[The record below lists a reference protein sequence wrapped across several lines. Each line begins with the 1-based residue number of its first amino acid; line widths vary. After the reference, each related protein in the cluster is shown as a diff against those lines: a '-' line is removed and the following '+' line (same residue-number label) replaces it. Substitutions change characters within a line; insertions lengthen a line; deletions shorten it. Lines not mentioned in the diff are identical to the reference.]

1 LQQVLWNLLSNALKF
16 TPKNGR
22 VQVRLE
28 RINSHVEITV
38 TDTGQGISAEF
49 LPHVF
54 DRFRQADSSNTRS
67 VGGLGLGLTIVRQLV
82 ELHGGTVQ
90 ATSAGEGQGAT
101 FIVSLPITAVHNGQ
115 TAPGSERRTTDQER
129 VHPRAGGRVAFDCP
143 PSLAGLKVLVVE
155 DELDSRE
162 LIIAVLTQCNA
173 TVTAVNSAQ
182 EALAAIT
189 RIQPDI
195 LISDIGMP
203 DEDGYSLI
211 KKVRALPPQSGG
223 RIPAVALTAYARAED
238 RIKAL
243 ATGFQMHAPK
253 PIEPAELAAIVA
265 SLAERRE
272 SVAIADG
279 STDSDTMTNESGK

>member
-1 LQQVLWNLLSNALKF
+1 
-16 TPKNGR
+16 
-22 VQVRLE
+22 
-28 RINSHVEITV
+28 
-38 TDTGQGISAEF
+38 
-49 LPHVF
+49 
-54 DRFRQADSSNTRS
+54 
-67 VGGLGLGLTIVRQLV
+67 
-82 ELHGGTVQ
+82 
-90 ATSAGEGQGAT
+90 
-101 FIVSLPITAVHNGQ
+101 
-115 TAPGSERRTTDQER
+115 
-129 VHPRAGGRVAFDCP
+129 
-143 PSLAGLKVLVVE
+143 LKVLVVE

-173 TVTAVNSAQ
+173 TVTAVNSAR